1 MLNFGKESENKSR
14 EKAIKEYNVTVINPD
29 ISDFR
34 KAVIP
39 MHEALAKRD
48 SKSKELIDY
57 IKNYGL

>member
-1 MLNFGKESENKSR
+1 MLNFGK
-14 EKAIKEYNVTVINPD
+14 KAKISLGKKLLKNNVTVINPD